1 MKFEGEHLL
10 PGQIGHFFVLLAFVA
25 SVISTIAYGVSSFAE
40 NRAKISGRLITACLL
55 FGSTALLRFFNL
67 SAFDKPFFYI
77 WFTVAVGAL
86 VIGIFLGI
94 VKALC
99 NEHTDAAS
107 WKRFARIA
115 FFTQVISV
123 FTIFG
128 IIFYICSNHYFE
140 YLYAYKH
147 ASKELESKYLLAC
160 IWEGQEGSFLLW
172 TIWHAVLGTILI
184 FKSKKW
190 ETPVM
195 TVICFAQVF
204 LGLMLLGLYFGTIRI
219 GSNPFVLTRNELEGP
234 IFSRP
239 EYLSFIKDG
248 VGLNVLLRNYWMVIH
263 PPVLFLGFASTLVPL
278 AFAYAGL
285 QTKRVGEWVKPALP
299 WALASA
305 CVLGVG
311 IMMGGKWAYESLS
324 FGGYWAWD
332 PVENAS
338 LVPWLILVAGLHCMA
353 IYNAT
358 GNSLRTSFIFIILAN
373 AFVLYS
379 TFLTRTG
386 ILGDTSVHS
395 FTEAGMAMNILI
407 GMFVLSLPVPMFILF
422 FKNARHMPVIQKEEN
437 ISSREFWMFIGSL
450 IIFLSAMFIIAVTS
464 LPVYNKLFNL
474 KIADPQDREFTYNKV
489 MVLVAVVIGLLTGIS
504 QYFKYRKTDGPYFI
518 RKIAV
523 PFVAALII
531 TASLGWV
538 YPIEYTKQGP
548 GFLGAIYTAIFA
560 TLFSAIANAAYLWSV
575 LKGNVKAGGAAIA
588 HTGFAL
594 MIVGMLI
601 SSGNKR
607 VISDNRVT
615 GLDIPFTSDGKRTED
630 PRENLTL
637 LKMVPTR
644 MAEYVV
650 TYTGDS
656 SAVKEKN
663 RSFYKLMMEKKDVR
677 TGKISESFELTPDV
691 YKMKD
696 NSISSNPDIRHYLF
710 HDVFTYISSL
720 SDRSSFVDTAKF
732 ILHEMKL
739 GDSVFYSKGYL
750 ILNDVLKNP
759 NNERFHFKNT
769 DTALVA
775 DITVHSRDS
784 TRYKAY
790 PVLYIQ
796 NFEVSYQ
803 DDTVLAKNLYLK
815 LAGITQDGK
824 FKIAVKES
832 DAPADFLTLKAY
844 VFPYINL
851 VWLGLIIMASGFI
864 VSLTRRAKIK
874 PIFMSVALVLVI
886 AGLFYMFLVANS

>member
-25 SVISTIAYGVSSFAE
+25 SVISTIAYGVSSVSE
-40 NRAKISGRLITACLL
+40 YRSRISGRLITGCLL
-55 FGSTALLRFFNL
+55 FGSTVFLRFLNLPVFNN
-67 SAFDKPFFYI
+67 PFFYI
-77 WFTVAVGAL
+77 WFTVSIAAL
-86 VIGIFLGI
+86 VIGFFLI
-94 VKALC
+94 VVKSLS
-99 NEHTDAAS
+99 NGQTNPAS
-107 WKRFARIA
+107 WKKLARIA

-123 FTIFG
+123 LTIFG
-128 IIFYICSNHYFE
+128 IIFFICYNHYFE

-172 TIWHAVLGTILI
+172 TIWHSILGIILI

-190 ETPVM
+190 ETPIM
-195 TVICFAQVF
+195 TVISFAQVF
-204 LGLMLLGLYFGTIRI
+204 LGLMILGLYFGDIRI

-263 PPVLFLGFASTLVPL
+263 PPVLFLGFASTIVPV

-285 QTKRVGEWVKPALP
+285 QAKKFGDWIKPALP
-299 WALASA
+299 WALLSA
-305 CVLGVG
+305 CVLGTG

-353 IYNAT
+353 IFNAT
-358 GNSLRTSFIFIILAN
+358 GNSLRASFVFIILAN
-373 AFVLYS
+373 TFVLYS

-395 FTEAGMAMNILI
+395 FTEAGVAMNILI
-407 GMFVLSLPVPMFILF
+407 GLFALAIPVSMFTLF
-422 FKNARHMPVIQKEEN
+422 FKNTRQMPSVHKEEN

-450 IIFLSAMFIIAVTS
+450 IIFLSALFIIAVTS

-489 MVLVAVVIGLLTGIS
+489 MVLVAVIIGLLTAVS
-504 QYFKYRKTDGPYFI
+504 QYFKYKQTGKKYFF
-518 RKIAV
+518 RKIAI
-523 PFVAALII
+523 PFTVAVVI
-531 TASLGWV
+531 TILLGFF
-538 YPIEYTKQGP
+538 YPIEYSKQGP
-548 GFLGAIYTAIFA
+548 GFLGAIYVALFA
-560 TLFSAIANAAYLWSV
+560 TIFSAIANAAYIWSV
-575 LKGNVKAGGAAIA
+575 MRGNIKAAGAAIA

-615 GLDIPFTSDGKRTED
+615 GLDIPFTQDGKRTED

-663 RSFYKLMMEKKDVR
+663 RAFYKLMVEKKDPLS
-677 TGKISESFELTPDV
+677 GKISESFELTPDV

-696 NSISSNPDIRHYLF
+696 NNLSSNPDIRHYLF

-720 SDRSSFVDTAKF
+720 ADRSSIVDTAKF
-732 ILHEMKL
+732 TIHEVKA
-739 GDSVFYSKGYL
+739 GDSLFYSKGYM
-750 ILNDVLKNP
+750 ILNNVLKNP
-759 NNERFHFKNT
+759 NNERFHFKDT

-775 DITVHSRDS
+775 DITVYSKDG

-790 PVLYIQ
+790 PLLSINNY
-796 NFEVSYQ
+796 EVNYQ
-803 DDTVLAKNLYLK
+803 DDTVFAKNLYLK
-815 LAGITQDGK
+815 LAGITQEGK
-824 FKIAVKES
+824 FKIALKES
-832 DAPADFLTLKAY
+832 EAPADFLTLKAY

-851 VWLGLIIMASGFI
+851 VWLGLIIMAAGFI
-864 VSLTRRAKIK
+864 VSFSRRAKLK
-874 PIFMSVALVLVI
+874 PIVTAVVLI
-886 AGLFYMFLVANS
+886 AILAGLSYMFLLANN